1 MAVEIGSLVVR
12 GTFGQAAG
20 KGGVSPEELEE
31 QLSMVRQTLL
41 DEMHDLLEEADRRAR
56 EQ

>member
-12 GTFGQAAG
+12 GTFGQPTA

-31 QLSMVRQTLL
+31 QLSMVRQSLL
-41 DEMHDLLEEADRRAR
+41 DEMRDLMEEAERRAR
-56 EQ
+56 ER